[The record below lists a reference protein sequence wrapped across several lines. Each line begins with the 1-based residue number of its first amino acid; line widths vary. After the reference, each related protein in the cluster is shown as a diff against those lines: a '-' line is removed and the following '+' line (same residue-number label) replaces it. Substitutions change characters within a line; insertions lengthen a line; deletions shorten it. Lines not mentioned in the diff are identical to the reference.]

1 MDAPMDATSL
11 ETIELFE
18 SRVHRLEYTLYGEA
32 TPEHQTAEDATIAE
46 KLEDLERRFAS
57 LVTHV
62 PDPAQSAGLVSQMER
77 MKALEVT
84 QLAQAA
90 DIAELRIRS
99 EEVIRRWYETNALT
113 PSDFIAEMEHR
124 VSRVERLVRR
134 AELEEDSL

>member
-1 MDAPMDATSL
+1 MDATSL

-62 PDPAQSAGLVSQMER
+62 RVYN
-77 MKALEVT
+77 
-84 QLAQAA
+84 
-90 DIAELRIRS
+90 ELFKVCRDS
-99 EEVIRRWYETNALT
+99 PLLT
-113 PSDFIAEMEHR
+113 HR
-124 VSRVERLVRR
+124 LGKGGTRR
-134 AELEEDSL
+134 ASPGPWAVHHMPKYAIMVLTNE